1 MVRKALGRGLE
12 ALIPAA
18 IEQEVPVL
26 PPGTPPASPIPAL
39 PTPGARTEAEAL
51 GTARPAPSNVGA
63 AATPAAVASATSG
76 ATAAP
81 PAPAAPPATGDART
95 SDILHVALAKIVRNP
110 AQPRTHFDPQSI
122 RELADSIRERGV
134 LQPVLIRPSGDQY
147 QLVAGERRFLAA
159 REAGFSSIPAI
170 VRPLTDRE
178 SLLIA
183 LIENV
188 QRENLNPVDEARA
201 YYRLAA
207 EYGLPHEEIA
217 KRVGKDR
224 STVSNIIRFNNLA
237 PEALGLME
245 SGRLSAGHGRALLS
259 LASTKQQVELANACA
274 SNDWSVRELEARI
287 QRSAEP
293 RVGKARRAPQRAFSA
308 ELMAIEDELMRIVG
322 ARVRI
327 TRRRGGAGSLFIDYH
342 NQEELERVIDLLRSV
357 GAERS

>member
-1 MVRKALGRGLE
+1 VVRKALGRGLE

-18 IEQEVPVL
+18 VEQEVPVMPPSGL
-26 PPGTPPASPIPAL
+26 PEN
-39 PTPGARTEAEAL
+39 RREE
-51 GTARPAPSNVGA
+51 
-63 AATPAAVASATSG
+63 
-76 ATAAP
+76 
-81 PAPAAPPATGDART
+81 ART
-95 SDILHVALAKIVRNP
+95 SDIVHVQLTKIVRNP
-110 AQPRTHFDPQSI
+110 AQPRTHFDPETI

-159 REAGFSSIPAI
+159 QEAGFNTIPAI

-224 STVSNIIRFNNLA
+224 STVSNIIRFNNLPTEVLA
-237 PEALGLME
+237 LME

-259 LASTKQQVELANACA
+259 LAAPKQQIELANAA
-274 SNDWSVRELEARI
+274 GTNEWSVRELEARI
-287 QRSAEP
+287 QRSASA
-293 RVGKARRAPQRAFSA
+293 RVGKTRRAPHRAFSA
-308 ELMAIEDELMRIVG
+308 ELIALEDELMRLVG
-322 ARVRI
+322 TRVRI
-327 TRRRGGAGSLFIDYH
+327 TRRRGGAGSVFIDYH
-342 NQEELERVIDLLRSV
+342 NQEELERIIDLLRSL
-357 GAERS
+357 ESSQP

>member
-18 IEQEVPVL
+18 VEQEVPIMPPHGIA
-26 PPGTPPASPIPAL
+26 PPGTRAPGGPGAA
-39 PTPGARTEAEAL
+39 TPGATH
-51 GTARPAPSNVGA
+51 
-63 AATPAAVASATSG
+63 SG
-76 ATAAP
+76 ASPTEISPREARA
-81 PAPAAPPATGDART
+81 GEART
-95 SDILHVALAKIVRNP
+95 SDILHVPLTKIVRNP
-110 AQPRTHFDPQSI
+110 AQPRTQFDPASI

-134 LQPVLIRPSGDQY
+134 LQPVLLRPAGDRY

-159 REAGFSSIPAI
+159 QEAGFNSIPAI

-224 STVSNIIRFNNLA
+224 STVSNIIRFNNLP
-237 PEALGLME
+237 PEVLTLME
-245 SGRLSAGHGRALLS
+245 SGRLSSGHGRALLS
-259 LASTKQQVELANACA
+259 LAAAKQQIDLASAA
-274 SNDWSVRELEARI
+274 VSNDWSVRELESRI
-287 QRSAEP
+287 QRSSAP
-293 RVGKARRAPQRAFSA
+293 RVGKPRRAPHRAFSA
-308 ELMAIEDELMRIVG
+308 ELMALEDELMRLVG

-342 NQEELERVIDLLRSV
+342 NQEELERIIELLRSLDGV
-357 GAERS
+357 GA